1 MDENAKEEIRN
12 ILSFENNEWTIK
24 KRSSVNRIFNLLLVL
39 ALFIA
44 TVSLTLIIHFQEQSN
59 KGEEK
64 IQDVIFQIQ
73 STNMRKY
80 YFQSISKD
88 GQVYLRDIHG
98 LNDSFQPFKLPSN
111 SQFQYFYEFNGELH
125 ALHYSIPDCFKT
137 RTYTYL
143 TYLEN
148 GKVTLTKN
156 YYLSFNTEIDRVFKT
171 KISYS

>member
-1 MDENAKEEIRN
+1 MDEKDSEEIKN
-12 ILSFENNEWTIK
+12 ILSFENNEWIIK
-24 KRSSVNRIFNLLLVL
+24 KTSSVDRIFNLLLVL

-59 KGEEK
+59 KEEEK
-64 IQDVIFQIQ
+64 IQDFIFQ
-73 STNMRKY
+73 STKMRKY